1 MKHFVALFI
10 LAATA
15 AWPAQAQNSI
25 LWEITGNGLAKPSY
39 LMGTLKFIG
48 KREFFL
54 PKMAIEKMDQCRA
67 FAIEDEVDHRA
78 QHELNK
84 AMHLPAGK
92 KISDL
97 LSAEEYSRLLGLFE
111 SEFKIGRAQFEK
123 QYATLTPLAL
133 SIAMTRLSL
142 RQKLRFYDI
151 ELLKI
156 AKRKE
161 LDAFNLEPVEREAQ
175 AIQSYP
181 MADQVQALN
190 RSVSDFNA
198 QKREFLELQAAFVKG
213 DIDLVFIKT
222 LHPVENNPEFIEA
235 YYFRRNE
242 EWLPKIEKMIADQ
255 PTFITVG
262 VGHLEGERGL
272 IQLLR
277 KRGYQL
283 KPLLVFSGQGR

>member
-1 MKHFVALFI
+1 MLLLPAALP
-10 LAATA
+10 AA
-15 AWPAQAQNSI
+15 AQNSI
-25 LWEITGNGLAKPSY
+25 LWEVTGNGLQNPSY

-54 PKMAIEKMDQCRA
+54 PKKAIQRMDQCTA
-67 FAIEDEVDHRA
+67 FAIEDQVDHRA

-92 KISDL
+92 KISDY
-97 LSAEEYSRLLGLFE
+97 LSADEYSRLLALFE
-111 SEFKIGRAQFEK
+111 SEFKIGRARFEK
-123 QYATLTPLAL
+123 EYATLIPLAL
-133 SIAMTRLSL
+133 SISMTRLSL
-142 RQKLRFYDI
+142 GEKLKFYDL

-161 LDAFNLEPVEREAQ
+161 LEAFNLEPIEREAQ

-190 RSVSDFNA
+190 HSVANFDT
-198 QKREFLELQAAFVKG
+198 QKREYIELQAAFVQG
-213 DIDLVFIKT
+213 NIDLVFVKT
-222 LHPVENNPEFIEA
+222 LHPTENNPQFIES

-242 EWLPKIEKMIADQ
+242 EWLPKIEKMMAEQ
-255 PTFITVG
+255 PTFIAVG

-272 IQLLR
+272 VRLLQ

-283 KPLLVFSGQGR
+283 KPLLVFSAQAAGK